1 MPREFVTPEG
11 DHRSSKKSKHVKSL
25 KQGGKRGGV
34 GEWGFLCTRSAGF
47 SWTSD
52 RVMPSF
58 DHRIDHDAHGRS
70 KSLHRT
76 MVVQLY
82 IEYGLGDWFS
92 RAQER
97 SEEGGGT
104 GLS

>member
-1 MPREFVTPEG
+1 M
-11 DHRSSKKSKHVKSL
+11 
-25 KQGGKRGGV
+25 GV
-34 GEWGFLCTRSAGF
+34 GVEVGVGGWGLLCTRSAGF

-58 DHRIDHDAHGRS
+58 DHRIDHDARGRS

-76 MVVQLY
+76 LVVQLY
-82 IEYGLGDWFS
+82 LDYGLEDWFS
-92 RAQER
+92 RAQEH
-97 SEEGGGT
+97 SEEGGGA